1 MPNYVSTKWHT
12 AVETSSFFL
21 PEKKLHSYN
30 PTVKLK
36 SETYLDPSLPHP
48 RPYHQRLGHSFHQ
61 EDSPMTEYLSELQT
75 FADLNQ
81 MSINHDKTKLMIFN
95 KSITIDF
102 LPNFKFGEH
111 EIEVIEKTKLLGL
124 IITTDLKW
132 EENTTYICQKA
143 MARLWLLRRMKKLQ
157 LDPVTIHE
165 YYVKEIRPLLEL
177 ATPAWHSVL
186 TKAQSD
192 SIEWVQKTAL
202 CVILGDKYLCYD
214 AACSLMSTETLK
226 LRRDALCLNF
236 AKKTASKSRHKDLFS
251 PILQPVGRRQ
261 EILGTQLPPWQ
272 VLYVPP
278 ALSDKTT

>member
-1 MPNYVSTKWHT
+1 MKQRKSLSLKFVDDLSIGVS
-12 AVETSSFFL
+12 
-21 PEKKLHSYN
+21 
-30 PTVKLK
+30 VKLK
-36 SETYLDPSLPHP
+36 TETYLDPSLPHP

-75 FADLNQ
+75 FADINQ
-81 MSINHDKTKLMIFN
+81 MSINHNKTKLMIFN

-132 EENTTYICQKA
+132 EA

-177 ATPAWHSVL
+177 ATPAWHSAL

-192 SIEWVQKTAL
+192 SIERVQKTAL
-202 CVILGDKYLCYD
+202 RVILGDKYLCYD

-251 PILQPVGRRQ
+251 PILQPVGTRQ
-261 EILGTQLPPWQ
+261 EVKKFWEHSCHHDRFSMSPLPY
-272 VLYVPP
+272 LTR
-278 ALSDKTT
+278 LLNTS